1 MEKTLELLRSRRLE
15 VDLLRDAVEEYW
27 GEPCSDFDEGCCCC
41 RAWQQYTNMCEALD
55 SLVMTFMRQADSIV
69 EGDETIDRLRAEK
82 FELECA
88 VANLEADREIN
99 KRMPDWMDWVDKPN
113 FINDGHRIDYPYN
126 DAAIDA
132 ERQRHSPIAELALS
146 APESWQQPD
155 LFVEAESSRP
165 FNERIA
171 RIAKHLNDN
180 NYAIVEQLLT
190 KLYQDLGIEE

>member
-88 VANLEADREIN
+88 VANLERDVLNLEADREIN
-99 KRMPDWMDWVDKPN
+99 KRMPDWMDAYVEP
-113 FINDGHRIDYPYN
+113 
-126 DAAIDA
+126 
-132 ERQRHSPIAELALS
+132 ALS
-146 APESWQQPD
+146 APESWQQRD
-155 LFVEAESSRP
+155 LFVEAESGRP